1 MNPTKH
7 YLQTLLIYYEE
18 EVSGEAY
25 FLSLAEH
32 FVEHKKLVLL
42 AKVERYAAQSV
53 LPLLEK
59 YALSPRDES
68 ILKAEG
74 KEAIHQHQNMG
85 WLQFMAHIVQ
95 RYPGYLDEFLAL
107 QTMAP
112 KEDLLALKILTDHE
126 LAAIDFA
133 RREIAGDPDSRDSL
147 NQYLHSVIGLKHTAM
162 SLNET

>member
-1 MNPTKH
+1 MNPTKR
-7 YLQTLLIYYEE
+7 YLQTLLTYYEE
-18 EVSGEAY
+18 EVSGETY
-25 FLSLAEH
+25 FLGLAEH
-32 FVEHKKLVLL
+32 FAEHKTLILL

-74 KEAIHQHQNMG
+74 EEAIQQHQNMG

-95 RYPGYLDEFLAL
+95 RYPDYLDEFFAL
-107 QTMAP
+107 QAMAP
-112 KEDLLALKILTDHE
+112 REDHLALKILTDHE
-126 LAAIDFA
+126 VAVIDFA
-133 RREIAGDPDSRDSL
+133 RQEIAGDPDSLDSL
-147 NQYLHSVIGLKHTAM
+147 NQYLHTVKDLKHSGM